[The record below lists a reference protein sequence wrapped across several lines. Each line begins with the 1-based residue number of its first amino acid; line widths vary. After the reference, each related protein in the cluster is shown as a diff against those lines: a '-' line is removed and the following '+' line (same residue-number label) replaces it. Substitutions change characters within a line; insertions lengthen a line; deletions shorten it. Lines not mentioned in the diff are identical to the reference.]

1 MAQKITSKD
10 LKELLDG
17 KSPFALIDVRES
29 GEYNATHIPGAA
41 LIPRRRIEYII
52 DSSVPFKGTQ
62 VVVCDDD
69 GRRAQLAAAT
79 LDNLGYTD
87 VSFLEGGTNRW
98 ASNDLP
104 TEWGVNVPSKDFGE
118 MQEVVHHVPEI
129 TADDLHQRIENG
141 DKLVILDT
149 RTPEEYHNFCI
160 PGGRSMPGGE
170 LALRIT
176 DIKKY
181 LEPGTTVVINCAG
194 RTRSIMGTRVLQRMG
209 IEAVGLKNGT
219 SGWLL
224 AGYELEYGGDRLEL
238 PEVSEESRAAA
249 EEYAARL
256 ASEDGVRYLDMSGL
270 EEVLAKQDKES
281 AYLID
286 IRTEDEY
293 KAGHIPGFRWFPGGQ
308 AVQRSDDI
316 AVVKNATYV
325 FCCDGKARATVTA
338 SLYRQLGHENVFV
351 VDGGAPAWQ
360 NAGQTLETGFP
371 ASTLAGMGAA
381 EASVKKISAKELNA
395 SKPDLVL
402 FVDTSEDFSQGH
414 TPGAKWI
421 TRSWLEVEVVDAA
434 PDKGVPITVT
444 CRDGRGST
452 LAAATLQG
460 MGYTDVTAL
469 EGGMAAWK
477 QAGLEVE
484 QGLTGIVRPPSDI
497 NYLGVSRSYG
507 EMMNYL
513 RWETALG
520 EKYAAD

>member
-1 MAQKITSKD
+1 MAQKITTHD
-10 LKELLDG
+10 LNELMEG

-52 DSSVPFKGTQ
+52 EESVPFKGTQ
-62 VVVCDDD
+62 VVICDDD
-69 GRRAQLAAAT
+69 GRRAQLAAST
-79 LDNLGYTD
+79 LEQLGYTN

-129 TADDLHQRIENG
+129 TADDLHKRIENG
-141 DKLVILDT
+141 EKLVILDT

-176 DIKKY
+176 DIKKQ
-181 LEPGTTVVINCAG
+181 LDPDTTVVINCAG

-209 IEAVGLKNGT
+209 VQAVGLKNGT

-238 PEVSEESRAAA
+238 PDVSGESRAAA
-249 EEYAARL
+249 EEYAAKL
-256 ASEDGVRYLDMSGL
+256 ASEDGVRYLDIPAL
-270 EEVLAKQDKES
+270 QQVLAKQDQES
-281 AYLID
+281 VYLVD
-286 IRTEDEY
+286 VRTDNEY
-293 KAGHIPGFRWFPGGQ
+293 KAGHIPGFRHFPGGQ
-308 AVQRSDDI
+308 AVQRSDDV

-338 SLYRQLGHENVFV
+338 SLYRQLGHENVFA
-351 VDGGAPAWQ
+351 VDGGALAWQ
-360 NAGQTLETGFP
+360 AAGQTFETGSP
-371 ASTLAGMGAA
+371 SSSLAGLSAA
-381 EASVKKISAKELNA
+381 EASVKKVSAQDLSA
-395 SKPDLVL
+395 SQPDLVL
-402 FVDTSEDFSQGH
+402 FTDTSEDFSHGH

-421 TRSWLEVEVVDAA
+421 TRSWLEVEVLDAA
-434 PDKGVPITVT
+434 PSKGAPITVT

-460 MGYTDVTAL
+460 MGYTNITVLD
-469 EGGMAAWK
+469 GGMAAWRK
-477 QAGLEVE
+477 AGLTVE
-484 QGLTGIVRPPSDI
+484 EGLTGIVRPPSDI

>member
-1 MAQKITSKD
+1 MAQNISSHD
-10 LKELLDG
+10 LNDLLEG
-17 KSPFALIDVRES
+17 KAPFALIDVREA

-52 DSSVPFKGTQ
+52 ESSVPFKGTK
-62 VVVCDDD
+62 VVVCCDD
-69 GRRAQLAAAT
+69 GRRSQLAAAT
-79 LDNLGYTD
+79 LDKLGFTD
-87 VSFLEGGTNRW
+87 VHYLEGGTNRW

-141 DKLVILDT
+141 EKLVILDT

-176 DIKKY
+176 DIKKD
-181 LEPGTTVVINCAG
+181 LDPDTTVVINCAG

-209 IEAVGLKNGT
+209 VEALGLKNGT

-224 AGYELEYGGDRLEL
+224 AGYELEYGGDRLTL
-238 PEVSEESRAAA
+238 PEVSDESRAAA

-256 ASEDGVRYLDMSGL
+256 ASEDGVRYLDAPALQEVIAKRG
-270 EEVLAKQDKES
+270 EESV
-281 AYLID
+281 YLID
-286 IRTEDEY
+286 VRTEDEY
-293 KAGHIPGFRWFPGGQ
+293 KASHIPGFRWFPGGQ
-308 AVQRSDDI
+308 AVQRSDDV
-316 AVVKNATYV
+316 AVVRNATYI
-325 FCCDGKARATVTA
+325 FCCDGKARATITA
-338 SLYRQLGHENVFV
+338 SMYRQLGHENVFA
-351 VDGGAPAWQ
+351 VDGGSTAWQ
-360 NAGQTLETGFP
+360 AAGQTLETGFP
-371 ASTLAGMGAA
+371 ASILAGMKEA
-381 EASVKKISAKELNA
+381 EAAVKKVSAQDLN
-395 SKPDLVL
+395 SNQPDLVL

-414 TPGAKWI
+414 TLGAKWI
-421 TRSWLEVEVVDAA
+421 TRSWLEVEIADAA
-434 PDKGVPITVT
+434 PSKGMSIAVT
-444 CRDGRGST
+444 CRDGRSST
-452 LAAATLQG
+452 LAAATLQEL
-460 MGYTDVTAL
+460 GYTNVTVL
-469 EGGMAAWK
+469 DGGIAAWK
-477 QAGLEVE
+477 QAGLPVE
-484 QGLTGIVRPPSDI
+484 EGLTGIVRPPSDI